1 MQFIKQSQFRRL
13 FLVLLLLFV
22 GGAVWSSVQVIKLS
36 KEVESLQSQVL
47 SLEKQVGNAQDAI
60 RDAYET
66 IKKFILFS
74 CKERGYESRVKI
86 IFSKVLKKV

>member
-47 SLEKQVGNAQDAI
+47 SLEKQVGNAQ
-60 RDAYET
+60 
-66 IKKFILFS
+66 
-74 CKERGYESRVKI
+74 SRLDYI
-86 IFSKVLKKV
+86 IPIAENADRYVHSHEYGW